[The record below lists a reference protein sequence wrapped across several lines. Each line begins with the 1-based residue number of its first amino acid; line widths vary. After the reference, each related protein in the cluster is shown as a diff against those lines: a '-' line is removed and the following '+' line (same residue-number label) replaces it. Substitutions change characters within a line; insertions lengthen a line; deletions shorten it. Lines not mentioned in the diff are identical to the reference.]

1 MKAFEP
7 SKWFESVSEWCV
19 HVIKKMEMG
28 MDGEND
34 FPVQSYLMNK
44 SLYCI
49 KCEMFSCKFIH
60 AQGPN
65 YKQTTKTCLYYMF
78 LYA

>member
-1 MKAFEP
+1 MKAFKP
-7 SKWFESVSEWCV
+7 LKWFESVSEWCI
-19 HVIKKMEMG
+19 HVIKKMEIG

-49 KCEMFSCKFIH
+49 KCEMF
-60 AQGPN
+60 
-65 YKQTTKTCLYYMF
+65 
-78 LYA
+78 

>member
-49 KCEMFSCKFIH
+49 KCEM
-60 AQGPN
+60 GPN